1 MYLYLAINFFRNTE
15 RKKIKVI
22 TELVGPSATAR
33 IFISHPPHTKN
44 RRRHSRLSLAKPAKL
59 TFRFGPSSHETKKN
73 SIATLSRFNVCST
86 LSPLIPIRFVHDIQP
101 LRMRTRA
108 PIFSNETSQ
117 CTQNIRRE
125 SGTTPTPPPRS
136 LHAPRAN
143 G

>member
-22 TELVGPSATAR
+22 TASVGPSATAR
-33 IFISHPPHTKN
+33 IFISHPLHTKN

-59 TFRFGPSSHETKKN
+59 TFRFGPSSHETKKIP
-73 SIATLSRFNVCST
+73 SQLSRFNVCTT
-86 LSPLIPIRFVHDIQP
+86 LSPLIPIRFAHDIQP

>member
-1 MYLYLAINFFRNTE
+1 MYLYLAINFFRNIE

-44 RRRHSRLSLAKPAKL
+44 HRRHSRLSLAKPAKL
-59 TFRFGPSSHETKKN
+59 TFRFGPSSHETKKIP
-73 SIATLSRFNVCST
+73 SQLSRFNVCTT
-86 LSPLIPIRFVHDIQP
+86 LSPLIPIRFAHDIQP